1 MVIDIDN
8 FTTRQLQKEAARVIS
23 SMEATSNNIYKFN
36 LHGYNNSVNWYKAA
50 ISWYIEQYGDIPSKA
65 GPGKDIT
72 FIIED

>member
-1 MVIDIDN
+1 MINLDTLD
-8 FTTRQLQKEAARVIS
+8 TRTLQKEAARVIS

-50 ISWYIEQYGDIPSKA
+50 INWYIEQYGDMPSKA

-72 FIIED
+72 FIIEN

>member
-1 MVIDIDN
+1 MINLDTLD
-8 FTTRQLQKEAARVIS
+8 TRTLQKEAARVIS

>member
-1 MVIDIDN
+1 MINLDTLD
-8 FTTRQLQKEAARVIS
+8 TRTLQKEAARVIS

-50 ISWYIEQYGDIPSKA
+50 IAWYIEQYGDIPSKA

>member
-1 MVIDIDN
+1 MINLDN
-8 FTTRQLQKEAARVIS
+8 FDTRTLQKEAARVIS

-50 ISWYIEQYGDIPSKA
+50 ISWYIEQYGDMPSKA

-72 FIIED
+72 FIIEN

>member
-36 LHGYNNSVNWYKAA
+36 KQGYNNSVNWYKAA
-50 ISWYIEQYGDIPSKA
+50 IIWYVER
-65 GPGKDIT
+65 
-72 FIIED
+72 